1 MISPRKLR
9 ANRAN
14 SLRSTGP
21 KTAAGRATAAR
32 NARRHGLRIPVLSDP
47 ALSAEVEALA
57 QKIAGNGSP
66 ELVELAQKIAE
77 AEIDVIRVRRAR
89 TDLIS
94 RIDSNLRDQTSVDP
108 GFSDRLADA
117 ILDRAMKIAQTSE
130 SAPLELRDLFKQAFE
145 ELDRSMEGLEFLT
158 RPPHIGP
165 EFAIIDRY
173 ERRALSRRKFAI
185 RAFDAARA
193 ALASTAA

>member
-57 QKIAGNGSP
+57 QKIAGNGPP
-66 ELVELAQKIAE
+66 ELVELARKIAE

-94 RIDSNLRDQTSVDP
+94 RVDFGLRDQTSVDP

-117 ILDRAMKIAQTSE
+117 VLDRAMKIAETSK
-130 SAPLELRDLFKQAFE
+130 SAPLELRDLLKQALE

-158 RPPHIGP
+158 RPPQIGP

>member
-1 MISPRKLR
+1 MISPRKLH

-66 ELVELAQKIAE
+66 ELLELARKIAE

-94 RIDSNLRDQTSVDP
+94 RIDSDLRDQTSVDP

-117 ILDRAMKIAQTSE
+117 ILDRAMKIAANEQVG
-130 SAPLELRDLFKQAFE
+130 SARIEGAVQASVRRVGPIDGGIGIPDAVAPNRTRVCNHRPL
-145 ELDRSMEGLEFLT
+145 
-158 RPPHIGP
+158 
-165 EFAIIDRY
+165 
-173 ERRALSRRKFAI
+173 
-185 RAFDAARA
+185 
-193 ALASTAA
+193 

>member
-1 MISPRKLR
+1 MRIREPGIFL
-9 ANRAN
+9 
-14 SLRSTGP
+14 
-21 KTAAGRATAAR
+21 AAGGSR

-66 ELVELAQKIAE
+66 ELLESARKIAE

-94 RIDSNLRDQTSVDP
+94 RIDTDLRDQTSVDP

-117 ILDRAMKIAQTSE
+117 ILHAGRNC
-130 SAPLELRDLFKQAFE
+130 
-145 ELDRSMEGLEFLT
+145 
-158 RPPHIGP
+158 
-165 EFAIIDRY
+165 
-173 ERRALSRRKFAI
+173 RRR
-185 RAFDAARA
+185 
-193 ALASTAA
+193 